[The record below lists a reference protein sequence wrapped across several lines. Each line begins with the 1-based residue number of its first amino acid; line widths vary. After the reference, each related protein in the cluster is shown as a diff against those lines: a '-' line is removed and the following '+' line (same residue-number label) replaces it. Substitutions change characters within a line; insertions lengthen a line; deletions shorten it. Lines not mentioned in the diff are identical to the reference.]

1 MSISMVAVAAIGK
14 KHCLKKFDLFALKR
28 PAVCSLGI
36 YAFIKDNYPNS
47 EILQSIGWLPLIS
60 IVFLVVMR
68 GAGILPVLHPLKNEL
83 FPTEIRTQSLGITE
97 ACVLLSGCTSV
108 ITFPELKNYLGIT
121 GLCIVYV
128 SVHVMCILWG
138 AWTIPDN
145 RGKSLVK
152 VEETY
157 EKKKDR
163 TVSVKV

>member
-1 MSISMVAVAAIGK
+1 MFISMLAVSAI
-14 KHCLKKFDLFALKR
+14 
-28 PAVCSLGI
+28 GI

-47 EILQSIGWLPLIS
+47 EILQYIGWLPLIS

-108 ITFPELKNYLGIT
+108 ITFPELKNYLKLP

-157 EKKKDR
+157 EKKER
-163 TVSVKV
+163 AVSVKV

>member
-1 MSISMVAVAAIGK
+1 MATFLTAFAMMVIGIFVYLHKYHPDLPHLHSFSWIPLAMIIVPIIMRAIG
-14 KHCLKKFDLFALKR
+14 
-28 PAVCSLGI
+28 
-36 YAFIKDNYPNS
+36 
-47 EILQSIGWLPLIS
+47 
-60 IVFLVVMR
+60 VM
-68 GAGILPVLHPLKNEL
+68 PVLRSLESEL

>member
-1 MSISMVAVAAIGK
+1 
-14 KHCLKKFDLFALKR
+14 
-28 PAVCSLGI
+28 
-36 YAFIKDNYPNS
+36 
-47 EILQSIGWLPLIS
+47 
-60 IVFLVVMR
+60 MR

-152 VEETY
+152 VEETF